1 MTIKGFLERYVSLR
15 GIEMLKEY
23 SRLYGMSTSFDVWK
37 ERPVERFIDGFS
49 WDRTPFES
57 EFCRVS
63 ELICRTGDYYE
74 AGDMISRLSRQFRS
88 VSLEDGSKSDVFIN
102 TFLTPA
108 AASWFRSEFHSELL
122 TADTIFDWEWV
133 ARTLRSHIMN
143 KRYLDA
149 GSYINRD
156 VSRMISPTA
165 ISPTFLIPDIPL
177 PHPDAEPENEEH
189 AGHKHRVVV
198 GDDLESVLIALS
210 KHAGLSRNDKV
221 IRDTV
226 KQFLRRR
233 RA

>member
-1 MTIKGFLERYVSLR
+1 MTIKDFLERYVSLR

-23 SRLYGMSTSFDVWK
+23 SRLYSASAAFDVWK
-37 ERPVERFIDGFS
+37 QRPVDRFVDGFD
-49 WDRTPFES
+49 WDSTPFGDD
-57 EFCRVS
+57 FRRVNTD
-63 ELICRTGDYYE
+63 ICIRKAYYD
-74 AGDMISRLSRQFRS
+74 AGDMISRMSRQFRS
-88 VSLEDGSKSDVFIN
+88 VSLEDGGKSDVFIN
-102 TFLTPA
+102 TFLTPV
-108 AASWFRSEFHSELL
+108 AASWVRSTFPSLL
-122 TADTIFDWEWV
+122 LDADSVIFDWVW
-133 ARTLRSHIMN
+133 ATPTLRECIVN

-165 ISPTFLIPDIPL
+165 VSPTFFIPDIPL
-177 PHPDAEPENEEH
+177 PHPDAEPENEEN

-210 KHAGLSRNDKV
+210 KHAGLSRNDKD

-233 RA
+233 A